1 MGLRGEVRAGGH
13 AMRGEVRAGRRWGC
27 GWGSD
32 KGSAPRDLLR
42 HSVQRRVPEVHSLLS
57 RVRAGAR
64 ARVRLM
70 DRARR
75 KARAGLMARA
85 RGRSRASSLLGRGA
99 AVGRSED
106 WRDPVYGLD
115 LG

>member
-1 MGLRGEVRAGGH
+1 MGLG
-13 AMRGEVRAGRRWGC
+13 
-27 GWGSD
+27 
-32 KGSAPRDLLR
+32 APRDLLR
-42 HSVQRRVPEVHSLLS
+42 HSVKRRVPEVHSFLS
-57 RVRAGAR
+57 RVRAR
-64 ARVRLM
+64 VRVRVRLM

-85 RGRSRASSLLGRGA
+85 KARSRASCLLGRGA

-115 LG
+115 LHGGDTGSAEEGELADLTVVAHHQ